1 MHMQN
6 YKSLYFMAVTYE
18 ILYNKYTS
26 IKKNVLFRT
35 DLETQWGVERVGL
48 ERVALK
54 HTLLYVK

>member
-1 MHMQN
+1 
-6 YKSLYFMAVTYE
+6 MAVTYE

-26 IKKNVLFRT
+26 IKKKVLFRI